1 MNNFNL
7 SHEVLTSGRI
17 GNLIPVQCELA
28 VPGQFKHQRADF
40 LMRFAPLAQA
50 AMVRMNVHFHT
61 FFVPLRLC
69 TPRNAEECGF
79 NEFML
84 KIRESSENIPI
95 LPRLVCPDATTIDN
109 SDSKIDYNQVS
120 LHEVKIGSLW
130 DYMKLP
136 TYNLPVSSVE
146 RTETDLNP
154 KMWPTKGIS
163 LMPFY
168 AYQRIF
174 DDWYRRDQIE
184 KRLLLPRDCHEVA
197 VGDFDSGDFVLPD
210 DWQDTSV
217 YADVTENMRYDQAKR
232 LAIHNLFT
240 LRQRN
245 YERDYFTA
253 SLPEPQFGDEV
264 YIQGIEQQFES
275 LFTGQLQMTDV
286 ELISSSRT
294 SASIA
299 SNLTFSAGESV
310 VHYAGNGEQS
320 TYFDLT
326 GRGDF
331 RMQGDMSKFFPQLT
345 VNQLRVA
352 FQMQGVAEKLNR
364 GGTRFK
370 EFSNII
376 YHIDIPD
383 ARLQRVEYVGGFKAP
398 VTIGTVVQTSASSE
412 DGNPLGTLAGKA
424 TSAGSDVL
432 SKGKKLIFEHGYYI
446 TLMSVTPRTSYYGGI
461 PRLFSLTD
469 PIDFY
474 LPDFDRLGED
484 AVYNRELYCD
494 LWNNSGQSDDYEPE
508 FGDGPDEI
516 FGYDPMYSYLTSST
530 STVTGEFRTTLA
542 DFHLSRSFNRTPNL
556 SPEFIK
562 CMPEDFDRIFDFQ
575 NIDGTSNEH
584 FYTEIVLTNIDKKPM
599 SKYSTPLTLM

>member
-17 GNLIPVQCELA
+17 GNLIPIQCELA
-28 VPGQFKHQRADF
+28 VPGQFKHQSADF

-95 LPRLVCPDATTIDN
+95 LPRLVCPSATTIDN
-109 SDSKIDYNQVS
+109 SESKTAYNKVS

-136 TYNLPVSSVE
+136 TYDLPVSSVE
-146 RTETDLNP
+146 RTETDVNP
-154 KMWPTKGIS
+154 SMWPKKGIS

-184 KRLLLPRDCHEVA
+184 KRVLLPRDCHEVPID
-197 VGDFDSGDFVLPD
+197 DFDGADFVLPD
-210 DWQDTSV
+210 DWRDTSV
-217 YADVTENMRYDQAKR
+217 YSDVTEDMSYDEAKN

-253 SLPEPQFGDEV
+253 ALPEPQFGDDVTLGFSTE
-264 YIQGIEQQFES
+264 FELMLS
-275 LFTGQLQMTDV
+275 ELEINGAFISGKYAPTDAQNPRFNATQPNMFYSTSNSPTGYNYEYNIRTQERVPLRGVGV
-286 ELISSSRT
+286 ESSP
-294 SASIA
+294 
-299 SNLTFSAGESV
+299 L
-310 VHYAGNGEQS
+310 
-320 TYFDLT
+320 
-326 GRGDF
+326 
-331 RMQGDMSKFFPQLT
+331 LT

-432 SKGKKLIFEHGYYI
+432 SKGKKLIFEHGYFI

-474 LPDFDRLGED
+474 VPDFDRLGED
-484 AVYNRELYCD
+484 AVHNRELYCD
-494 LWNNSGQSDDYEPE
+494 LWNNSGKEDDYEPE
-508 FGDGPDEI
+508 VGDAPDEI
-516 FGYDPMYSYLTSST
+516 FGYDPMYSYLKSST

-584 FYTEIVLTNIDKKPM
+584 FYAEIVLTNIDKKPM